1 MPTARTEFRQP
12 IQSLAKSAASRKVSA
27 DSSRTLRIAGQKRE
41 GTQDRFPCT
50 RSMGSF
56 FLRRRRQSRKG
67 IADFPS
73 PGGRGNSRLRPFP
86 VLVHPYV
93 VDAHPNFQQHVEPD
107 TIVRLKRGDLSAFES
122 VYRQFE
128 RAAWTLALRLTGRAD
143 VAQEVLQ
150 DAMLKAFERARQ
162 YRGDA
167 PFAAWLRKLVVNES
181 LMQLRHDRLHV
192 IEVFDDDTLGDDSA
206 PQPWTSADAATLDR
220 ALNRL
225 PDDARAVLWLYHVEG
240 FTHVEIAREFGR
252 SVSFSKSQLARGTK
266 RLRELLQP
274 RVEDTPCT
282 IGSTTTA

>member
-1 MPTARTEFRQP
+1 M
-12 IQSLAKSAASRKVSA
+12 
-27 DSSRTLRIAGQKRE
+27 
-41 GTQDRFPCT
+41 
-50 RSMGSF
+50 
-56 FLRRRRQSRKG
+56 
-67 IADFPS
+67 
-73 PGGRGNSRLRPFP
+73 LRPFP
-86 VLVHPYV
+86 VLVHPCV
-93 VDAHPNFQQHVEPD
+93 VDAHSNFQQHVEPD
-107 TIVRLKRGDLSAFES
+107 TIARLKGGDLTAFES

-143 VAQEVLQ
+143 IAQEVLQ